1 MIPVSDTRQLAIDGW
16 IELFEITHNN
26 NTVRICNDEYDTGY
40 VTFGGNTY
48 TCVPVLLQGFE
59 ISGSGKLPNPTISV
73 SNVTK
78 IVRAV
83 FGSSDL
89 VGARIKRI
97 STLAKYLD
105 TGSSPS
111 TANVTTA
118 IFYVDQLASE
128 DSQQITYNLETPLSA
143 LGIKLPL
150 QQVTKTKFPGV
161 IN

>member
-1 MIPVSDTRQLAIDGW
+1 MIPVSDTRQLSITGW
-16 IELFEITHNN
+16 IELFEITYNGS
-26 NTVRICNDEYDTGY
+26 TIRICNDESDNGY
-40 VTFGGNTY
+40 VTFGGDTY

-59 ISGSGKLPNPTISV
+59 LSGSGKLPNPSITV

-89 VGARIKRI
+89 VGAKIKRI
-97 STLAKYLD
+97 TTLAKYLD
-105 TGSSPS
+105 NGSSPS
-111 TANVTTA
+111 TANVTSA

-161 IN
+161 VN